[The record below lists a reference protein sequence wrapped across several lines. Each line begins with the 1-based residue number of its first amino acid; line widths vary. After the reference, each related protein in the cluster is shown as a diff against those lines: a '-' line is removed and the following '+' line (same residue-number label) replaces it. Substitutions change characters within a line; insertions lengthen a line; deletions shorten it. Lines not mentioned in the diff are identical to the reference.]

1 MIKKIFIIAGEA
13 SGDLLGSKL
22 LSQFNSQENAQ
33 FIYSGVGGQLMQQ
46 QNLISIFP
54 LEDLSVMG
62 FFEVLP
68 HLPKL
73 INRIN
78 FTVKKILEFQ
88 PDYIITIDSPD
99 FCFRVMKKLQNKP
112 IFSSAKKIHLIAPS
126 VWAYRESRA
135 KKIAKL
141 YDLLLAILPFEP
153 PYFEKYGLKTKF
165 IGHPIIND
173 SPDFSINN
181 SHIIDIKKNYQINEN
196 DKVILLTPGSRIG
209 EVKRIFP
216 VFIDGVNLLTRDYPD
231 LKIIIPAVKKTQ
243 KIIEELSSKIKA
255 SYKIIDSSQKKSAFM
270 IANFAIA
277 KSGTNAIEI
286 SLYKIP
292 LIIGYRINR
301 LTHLIAKRII
311 KIKFANLINLIANRY
326 IVPELLQYD
335 CTKENIYK
343 HLKNLIDNPQIA
355 QNQIE
360 DCQNILKKLG
370 LGTIENPSQIAVK
383 EILKL

>member
-13 SGDLLGSKL
+13 SGDLLGSKIL
-22 LSQFNSQENAQ
+22 KQFNLDNSQK
-33 FIYSGVGGQLMQQ
+33 FVFSGVGGQLMQQ
-46 QNLISIFP
+46 NNFVSIFP

-68 HLPKL
+68 HIPKL

-88 PDYIITIDSPD
+88 PDYILTIDSPD
-99 FCFRVMKKLQNKP
+99 FCFRVIKKLSKRTLPFNV
-112 IFSSAKKIHLIAPS
+112 KKIHLIAPS
-126 VWAYRESRA
+126 VWAYRENRA
-135 KKIAKL
+135 QKIAKL

-165 IGHPIIND
+165 IGHPIIDDCPDILQLKNLQND
-173 SPDFSINN
+173 IR
-181 SHIIDIKKNYQINEN
+181 KTYQINQD

-216 VFIDGVNLLTRDYPD
+216 VFIDGINLLKNDYKN
-231 LKIIIPAVKKTQ
+231 LKIIILSVKKTH
-243 KIIEELSSKIKA
+243 KIIEEMASKINI
-255 SYKIIDSSQKKSAFM
+255 SYQIIDSSQKKSIFS

-277 KSGTNAIEI
+277 KSGTNTIEI

-301 LTHLIAKRII
+301 LTHIIAKRII
-311 KIKFANLINLIANRY
+311 KIKFANLLNLIANRY
-326 IVPELLQYD
+326 IIPELLQYD
-335 CTKENIYK
+335 CTAENIYK
-343 HLKNLIDNPQIA
+343 NLKNLIENPQIA
-355 QNQIE
+355 QNQID
-360 DCQNILKKLG
+360 DCQNILKNLG
-370 LGTIENPSQIAVK
+370 LGTIANPSQIAVE

>member
-46 QNLISIFP
+46 QNFISIFP

-301 LTHLIAKRII
+301 LTHIIAKRII

>member
-13 SGDLLGSKL
+13 SGDLLGSKIL
-22 LSQFNSQENAQ
+22 KQFNLDNSQK
-33 FIYSGVGGQLMQQ
+33 FVFSGVGGQLMQQ

-165 IGHPIIND
+165 IGHPIID
-173 SPDFSINN
+173 DCPDFSKNN

-360 DCQNILKKLG
+360 DCQNILKILG